1 MQELYGIWK
10 WVYNFNS
17 KINQMRREMHVPMQ
31 FYANPPTPILIRMI
45 LLFQGD
51 KSNNIYALF
60 VISFMLNF

>member
-1 MQELYGIWK
+1 MI
-10 WVYNFNS
+10 
-17 KINQMRREMHVPMQ
+17 REIHVPMQ
-31 FYANPPTPILIRMI
+31 FYAYPPTPILFRKI